1 MLLTLDVG
9 NTNITLGVYEGEKLL
24 FVSRMATDSARM
36 EDQYAADLL
45 AVLKLYGVHPEQI
58 DGASLSSVV
67 PRLTD
72 YISSALRRI
81 WRVEPFVVSADSVPD
96 LKLAENMPNALGADL
111 IVGAVA
117 AQTFYPGAS
126 IVIDMGTAT
135 TLTGVNARGEIC
147 GVVIVPGVATALDA
161 LTAQAAQLSSVSL
174 KVPEHVLGRHTAEC
188 IQSGMVLGSAA
199 MLDGLCD
206 RIEAEIG
213 APCTVVATGGLAGLI
228 VPNCRRAVTLSDTL
242 LLDGLK
248 LIYERYA
255 AKK

>member
-9 NTNITLGVYEGEKLL
+9 NTNITLGVYEGDTLR
-24 FVSRMATDSARM
+24 FVSRMATDPSRM
-36 EDQYAADLL
+36 EDQYAADML
-45 AVLKLYGVHPEQI
+45 AILRLYGVEPRQI
-58 DGASLSSVV
+58 DGAAVSSVV

-72 YISSALRRI
+72 YITKAVRRI
-81 WRVEPFVVSADSVPD
+81 WQVEPYVVHGGNVPE
-96 LKLAENMPNALGADL
+96 LKLTENMPNALGADL

-117 AQTFYPGAS
+117 AKELFSCPS

-135 TLTGVNARGEIC
+135 TLTGLNADGEVC
-147 GVVIVPGVATALDA
+147 GVVIIPGVATALDA
-161 LTAQAAQLSSVSL
+161 LTSHAAQLSSIRL
-174 KVPEHVLGRHTAEC
+174 QAPPRVLGRNTEEC

-228 VPNCRRAVTLSDTL
+228 VANCRREVILSDTL

-248 LIYERYA
+248 LLYDRHA
-255 AKK
+255 ADA